1 MLSRARSCTTR
12 LRAKRETCRHL
23 FSSKASLR
31 KFDANREMTNVVV
44 TSDALAAQ
52 NKFRFIGRDQ
62 TSNAQVAMAIN
73 HTDTAATTPMSLL
86 LIALGGC
93 MAMNVQLL
101 LSNKKLPVS
110 SIRTEI
116 RAQKRK
122 APIAALKDTEPWE
135 SIHVHLIIESED
147 VDEMHRKESI
157 VRELVAASVEK
168 YCGVHKTLHAEIS
181 WEYSEICQFQVH
193 FETAAEFNQHFHLMP
208 QEDTHSSYLLLLESV
223 DGAIYSIYIAIFG
236 VGILL
241 NGWITA
247 AAIYHWQQL
256 LKTRID
262 RQILFILIT
271 CLVWSTGS
279 ITHGILHNLG
289 QESALRNNAYAICSS
304 ISVGLLV
311 CGNLFLAVERFCMIH
326 QKPSRFSTNLY
337 SFIVFV
343 LAVHVA
349 IVSVVFTLSPSTD
362 GMMPQSREFQK
373 IWAWDVAFAFVFAN
387 TLIFWLYTSTYLYS
401 TKVLRS
407 NASFLEAVKRSNSIN
422 TSNPTI
428 NNNNNSDLLCIE
440 TERKLLA
447 NSLIMSCVLSVCY
460 VPIMVFV
467 IATVFTSIRKE
478 DSLFL
483 RYVGQFFAAIDVV
496 CTPVLVLYFSRNF
509 RLAAWSVRNQV
520 GSEGRDVKQ

>member
-1 MLSRARSCTTR
+1 MLSRSRSCTTR

-23 FSSKASLR
+23 FSTRASLR

-44 TSDALAAQ
+44 TSDALAQ
-52 NKFRFIGRDQ
+52 NKFRFLGRDQ
-62 TSNAQVAMAIN
+62 ASNAQVAMAIN
-73 HTDTAATTPMSLL
+73 HTDTAAATPMSLL

-122 APIAALKDTEPWE
+122 ASIAALKDTEPWE

-147 VDEMHRKESI
+147 VDEMHRKEST

-181 WEYSEICQFQVH
+181 WEYSVQSAVVKNQVH
-193 FETAAEFNQHFHLMP
+193 FAEFKQHFHLMA

-236 VGILL
+236 VGFVL

-247 AAIYHWQQL
+247 AAIYHRQQL

-262 RQILFILIT
+262 HQILFILIT

-289 QESALRNNAYAICSS
+289 QESVMRNNAHATCSS

-311 CGNLFLAVERFCMIH
+311 CANPFLAVERFCMIY
-326 QKPSRFSTNLY
+326 QKPSQFST
-337 SFIVFV
+337 SFI
-343 LAVHVA
+343 
-349 IVSVVFTLSPSTD
+349 ITD

-373 IWAWDVAFAFVFAN
+373 IWAWDIAFAFVFAN

-401 TKVLRS
+401 TEVLRS

-422 TSNPTI
+422 SSNPTI
-428 NNNNNSDLLCIE
+428 NNNSDHLCIE
-440 TERKLLA
+440 TECKLLT
-447 NSLIMSCVLSVCY
+447 NSLIISCMLSVCY

-467 IATVFTSIRKE
+467 IATVFTNIRKE

-496 CTPVLVLYFSRNF
+496 CTLLYFSRNF
-509 RLAAWSVRNQV
+509 
-520 GSEGRDVKQ
+520 

>member
-1 MLSRARSCTTR
+1 MLCSARSCTTR

-62 TSNAQVAMAIN
+62 ASNAQVAMAIN
-73 HTDTAATTPMSLL
+73 HTDTAAATPMSLL

-122 APIAALKDTEPWE
+122 ASIAALKDTEPWE

-181 WEYSEICQFQVH
+181 WEYSIQKKSVSFRFI
-193 FETAAEFNQHFHLMP
+193 FETAAEFKQYFHPMA

-223 DGAIYSIYIAIFG
+223 DGAIYSIYIAVFG

-247 AAIYHWQQL
+247 AAIYHWQRL

-271 CLVWSTGS
+271 CLVWSAGS

-289 QESALRNNAYAICSS
+289 QESAMRNNAYAICSS

-326 QKPSRFSTNLY
+326 QKPSQFST

-373 IWAWDVAFAFVFAN
+373 IWAWDIAFAFVFAN

-401 TKVLRS
+401 TEVLRS

-422 TSNPTI
+422 SSNPTI
-428 NNNNNSDLLCIE
+428 NNNSDHLCIE
-440 TERKLLA
+440 TECKLLT
-447 NSLIMSCVLSVCY
+447 NSLIISCMLSVCY

-467 IATVFTSIRKE
+467 IATVFTNIRKE

-496 CTPVLVLYFSRNF
+496 CTLLYFSRNF
-509 RLAAWSVRNQV
+509 
-520 GSEGRDVKQ
+520 

>member
-1 MLSRARSCTTR
+1 
-12 LRAKRETCRHL
+12 
-23 FSSKASLR
+23 
-31 KFDANREMTNVVV
+31 
-44 TSDALAAQ
+44 
-52 NKFRFIGRDQ
+52 
-62 TSNAQVAMAIN
+62 MA
-73 HTDTAATTPMSLL
+73 
-86 LIALGGC
+86 
-93 MAMNVQLL
+93 
-101 LSNKKLPVS
+101 
-110 SIRTEI
+110 
-116 RAQKRK
+116 
-122 APIAALKDTEPWE
+122 
-135 SIHVHLIIESED
+135 
-147 VDEMHRKESI
+147 
-157 VRELVAASVEK
+157 
-168 YCGVHKTLHAEIS
+168 
-181 WEYSEICQFQVH
+181 
-193 FETAAEFNQHFHLMP
+193 

-223 DGAIYSIYIAIFG
+223 DGAIYSIYITIFG

-247 AAIYHWQQL
+247 AAIYHREKL

-262 RQILFILIT
+262 RQILFILVT

-289 QESALRNNAYAICSS
+289 QESVIRNNAYAICSS

-311 CGNLFLAVERFCMIH
+311 CGNLFLAVERFCMIF
-326 QKPSRFSTNLY
+326 QKPSQFSTNLY

-349 IVSVVFTLSPSTD
+349 IVSVIFTLSPSTD

-373 IWAWDVAFAFVFAN
+373 IWAWDIAFAFVFAN

-428 NNNNNSDLLCIE
+428 NNNSDLLCIE

-467 IATVFTSIRKE
+467 VATVFTSIRKE

-520 GSEGRDVKQ
+520 GSAGRDVNL